1 LGDDGGASLAEA
13 DGMLEITAH
22 GLTKDFGRI
31 RAVDDVSFD
40 LLPGSV
46 IAFLGP
52 NGSGKTTLM
61 RMLLGLVKPTSGSAS
76 IGGVTYAQLDRPAEK
91 VGAVLER
98 HAFHDRRTARNHLRI
113 LAVVAGIPRGRVDE
127 VLALVGLDHAAD
139 RPAGTYSLGMAQ
151 RLTLAG
157 ALLSDPAVLILD
169 EPTNGLDPAGVHWLR
184 GLLRGYA
191 DQGRTIVMSSHTL
204 AEVERSADEVLILA
218 AGRLRAHRRIAEIE
232 SLEDTFLDL
241 TTNKE
246 VAR

>member
-1 LGDDGGASLAEA
+1 
-13 DGMLEITAH
+13 MLEISAH

-46 IAFLGP
+46 IAVLGP

-61 RMLLGLVKPTSGSAS
+61 RMLLGLVRPSSGSAS
-76 IGGVTYAQLDRPAEK
+76 IGGATFAQLHRPAEK

-113 LAVVAGIPRGRVDE
+113 LAVLGGIPRRRVNE
-127 VLALVGLDHAAD
+127 VLELVGLGDAAD

-157 ALLSDPAVLILD
+157 ALLGDPEVLILD
-169 EPTNGLDPAGVHWLR
+169 EPTNGLDPAGIHWLR
-184 GLLRGYA
+184 GLLREYA
-191 DQGRTIVMSSHTL
+191 DEGRTIVMSSHVL
-204 AEVERSADEVLILA
+204 AEVAQSADEVLIIG
-218 AGRLRAHRRIAEIE
+218 AGRLRAQRRLAEIE

-241 TTNKE
+241 TTNE
-246 VAR
+246 EMIR

>member
-1 LGDDGGASLAEA
+1 MTGMLACPRLM
-13 DGMLEITAH
+13 GMLEITAQ

-46 IAFLGP
+46 IALLGP

-76 IGGVTYAQLDRPAEK
+76 LGGVPFAQLERPAEK

-113 LAVVAGIPRGRVDE
+113 LAVLAGIPRSRVDE
-127 VLALVGLDHAAD
+127 VLELVGLDHAAD

-157 ALLSDPAVLILD
+157 ALLGDPAILILD

-191 DQGRTIVMSSHTL
+191 DEGRTIVMSSHIL
-204 AEVERSADEVLILA
+204 AEVAQSADEVLILA
-218 AGRLRAHRRIAEIE
+218 AGRLRAYRRIAQIE
-232 SLEDTFLDL
+232 SLEDTFLSL
-241 TTNKE
+241 TSNEE